1 MSYNL
6 ANNIFLHELLGILCY
21 VNLGGRGDAVIV
33 AVEAVVVTAVKVV
46 VYTVTAATLVRR

>member
-6 ANNIFLHELLGILCY
+6 VNNFSSMNSLASY
-21 VNLGGRGDAVIV
+21 VMSISVAVVDAVIV